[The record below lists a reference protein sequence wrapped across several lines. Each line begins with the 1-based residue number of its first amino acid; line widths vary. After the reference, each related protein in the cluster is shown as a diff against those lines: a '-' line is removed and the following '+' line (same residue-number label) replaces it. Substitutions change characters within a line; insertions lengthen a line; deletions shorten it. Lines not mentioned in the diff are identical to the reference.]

1 MDITSFAA
9 TPPAPGSTAPGD
21 LYIDLQSR
29 TLWLGVDPAVDPAE
43 SVLISDIIGLLD
55 ADAQVLL
62 DAKAYTNTQITTR
75 APTVHT
81 HPSAQITDF
90 NAAVTNVVQNI
101 PGANWVRGMIMLWS
115 GSLAEIGVGDLAGWS
130 LCDGGNGT
138 PDLRD
143 RFIIGAGNKPV
154 GNKNTPAN
162 ILTDLQGAHAHIN
175 DPTTLTT
182 LQIPSH
188 THTVSGSGSCS
199 GQTGIEN
206 ASHTHSQYIPTTGG
220 GAGGPYGIS
229 LSGLTTMQTAGSE
242 SANHSHAFSGSV
254 SITGAAAA
262 SGGGGSHTH
271 AMQSAGSHQHT
282 VTAANIREAV
292 PYYALAFIMKL

>member
-1 MDITSFAA
+1 MDVSV
-9 TPPAPGSTAPGD
+9 TPYAPSPGSVVAGN
-21 LYIDLQSR
+21 LYADLQSR
-29 TLWLGVDPAVDPAE
+29 TLWLGVNPAVDA
-43 SVLISDIIGLLD
+43 SGAVLIADILGLQD
-55 ADAQVLL
+55 QMDDVTAEAH
-62 DAKAYTNTQITTR
+62 AYTDTQILTR

-81 HPSAQITDF
+81 HPAAQITDF
-90 NAAVTNVVQNI
+90 TSAVTGVVAAI
-101 PGANWVRGMIMLWS
+101 PGFNWIRGMIMMYS
-115 GSLAEIGVGDLAGWS
+115 GSLAEIGVGNLADWA
-130 LCDGGNGT
+130 LCDGSNGT

-143 RFIIGAGNKPV
+143 RFVIGAGNKPV

-162 ILTDLQGAHAHIN
+162 FLTDLQGAHAHTN

-182 LQIPSH
+182 AQIPSH
-188 THTVSGSGSCS
+188 THTVTGSGTCS

-242 SANHSHAFSGSV
+242 SANHSHAFSGTA
-254 SITGAAAA
+254 SISGIANAT
-262 SGGGGSHTH
+262 GGGGSHTH

-282 VTAANIREAV
+282 VLATAIREAV